1 MMIISKYEVKI
12 SNVNIFVNFSLS
24 KRLFANCWLL
34 FLVDNIR
41 TRDHSVSPVRTEFS
55 FCWVEMLNTI
65 QRHLSGS
72 AGLSSQKENKIDD
85 RKYTVSLNRTIAAS
99 WDLFRLIGR
108 MEDNY
113 ISLSVFFR
121 LLFLNYFI
129 FFYTLNDRC
138 LLLIN

>member
-1 MMIISKYEVKI
+1 
-12 SNVNIFVNFSLS
+12 
-24 KRLFANCWLL
+24 
-34 FLVDNIR
+34 
-41 TRDHSVSPVRTEFS
+41 
-55 FCWVEMLNTI
+55 MLNTM
-65 QRHLSGS
+65 QRHLSRS